1 MFHTLQCLIP
11 CTSHYECSTLDQ
23 SSAGQLSQAERCA
36 WGFWLADIPVP
47 DASPSQ
53 VTVPGYTEGLQRPRL
68 KQHLRGSP
76 CYASCVVPPPLHF
89 SPLLQAESWDNTHLK
104 QLRERQETWMW
115 HCQKRVHSRNLIIH
129 VRNERPKNIGVFK
142 GMFGVISPDFVPFCH
157 NFRVH
162 ITLSYCFKLNTL
174 C

>member
-1 MFHTLQCLIP
+1 MC
-11 CTSHYECSTLDQ
+11 
-23 SSAGQLSQAERCA
+23 
-36 WGFWLADIPVP
+36 
-47 DASPSQ
+47 
-53 VTVPGYTEGLQRPRL
+53 
-68 KQHLRGSP
+68 
-76 CYASCVVPPPLHF
+76 
-89 SPLLQAESWDNTHLK
+89 
-104 QLRERQETWMW
+104 

-174 C
+174 CSSSQRALASPECRPPSYRKLICISAPASMLRGPFLYLVLCANVDAHYFVLKSISPPAFTEIGLQMNSFLA